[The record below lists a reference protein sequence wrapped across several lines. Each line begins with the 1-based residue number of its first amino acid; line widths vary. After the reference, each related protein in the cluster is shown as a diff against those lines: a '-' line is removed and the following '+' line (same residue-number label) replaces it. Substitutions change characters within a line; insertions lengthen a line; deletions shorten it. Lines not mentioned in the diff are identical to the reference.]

1 MLVYSA
7 LNFGRDPLESVPGR
21 PVNPQQTVKMADTD
35 KTAARPDKAAEA
47 DTATPEAKPKT
58 VRKRTAGSRT
68 RRAAKGSGS
77 KSKTKAKAKA
87 RASAGK
93 SGKSSASG
101 AKAKGGAGKKPAA
114 TRTRRKSAKA
124 AGKAPA
130 AQSAPAADAQPVVR
144 KRTKAQNR
152 KTLQVELGRVQAELT
167 ELRSTFDGEVDID
180 PEEGD
185 VEVAER
191 TKNISLIQMLE
202 TRERQFLDALR
213 SVEAGEYGQC
223 KRCREAIH
231 PERLEAIPDAKYCI
245 RCQELVEQSPTRLY

>member
-1 MLVYSA
+1 M
-7 LNFGRDPLESVPGR
+7 ESVPGR
-21 PVNPQQTVKMADTD
+21 PVHPQQTVKMADTD
-35 KTAARPDKAAEA
+35 KTAARPDTAAEA
-47 DTATPEAKPKT
+47 DAATPEAKPKT

-77 KSKTKAKAKA
+77 KSKTKAKT

-93 SGKSSASG
+93 SSKASASG
-101 AKAKGGAGKKPAA
+101 ARAKGGAGKKSAT
-114 TRTRRKSAKA
+114 TRTRRKSAPA

-130 AQSAPAADAQPVVR
+130 AQSAPVADAQPAVR

-152 KTLQVELGRVQAELT
+152 NTLQVELGRVQAELT
-167 ELRSTFDGEVDID
+167 ELRSTFEGEVDID

-213 SVEAGEYGQC
+213 SVEAGEYGRC
-223 KRCREAIH
+223 KRCREDIH

-245 RCQELVEQSPTRLY
+245 RCQELVERSPTRLY